1 MPVAPR
7 NAAEPA
13 RISGRRRPSFH
24 TLTVQEVR
32 RLTQDAI
39 EIAFH
44 VPAELAG
51 HFDYLPGQYVA
62 LRIDLPDENGT
73 PQEVRRSYSICAE
86 PRTFEDGT
94 SEIRIAVKKDL
105 GGKFSTWANTA
116 LEAGHTVE
124 VMSPMGAFVS
134 RHGRYGEVLE
144 HNRMN
149 SMNHPQDLAGEVA
162 AKGEAS
168 FVAIAAGSGITPVIA
183 IARTLL
189 ASNPDARF
197 DLIYANRAAMD
208 VMFLEELADL
218 KDTYPQRLAIHH
230 VLSREQRIA
239 PLLSGRIDAEKL
251 QQLLG
256 TAIRADDVD
265 EWFLCG
271 PFELVQL
278 CRDTLTERGVK
289 PENVRFELFT
299 SGKPDRP
306 EGNAGRPVVMDQTQ
320 DTYRITFKLDGLQGE
335 VTSPT
340 HARESVLNAAL
351 RVRPDVPFACAGGV
365 CGTCRAKVVAG
376 SVSMDENYALEQEEL
391 DRGYVLTCQSHPTT
405 KDVTVDF
412 DV

>member
-1 MPVAPR
+1 MPVVR
-7 NAAEPA
+7 QTAAEEA
-13 RISGRRRPSFH
+13 EVTGRRRPSFH
-24 TLTVQEVR
+24 TLAVKGVR
-32 RLTQDAI
+32 RLTEDAI
-39 EIAFH
+39 EVSFH

-51 HFDYLPGQYVA
+51 KFDYLPGQYVA
-62 LRIDLPDENGT
+62 LRTKLPDETGV
-73 PQEVRRSYSICAE
+73 PKEVRRSYSICAE
-86 PRTFEDGT
+86 PRSFEDGS
-94 SEIRIAVKKDL
+94 SEIRVAVKKDL
-105 GGKFSTWANTA
+105 GGLFSTWANA
-116 LEAGHTVE
+116 ELKAGDTLD

-134 RHGRYGEVLE
+134 KHGRDGKAVEQNV
-144 HNRMN
+144 MN
-149 SMNHPQDLAGEVA
+149 SMNHPEDLAGEP
-162 AKGEAS
+162 GS

-189 ASNPDARF
+189 AANPETRF
-197 DLIYANRAAMD
+197 DLIYANKAAMD

-218 KDTYPQRLAIHH
+218 KDKYPQRLAIHH

-256 TAIRADDVD
+256 TAIHADDVD

-278 CRDTLTERGVK
+278 CRDTLAERGVK

-306 EGNAGRPVVMDQTQ
+306 EGHAGRPVVVDESQEM
-320 DTYRITFKLDGLQGE
+320 YKITFKLDGLQGE
-335 VTSPT
+335 VASPT
-340 HARESVLNAAL
+340 HARESILNAAL

-365 CGTCRAKVVAG
+365 CGTCRAKVVTG
-376 SVSMDENYALEQEEL
+376 SVTMDENYALEQDEL
-391 DRGYVLTCQSHPTT
+391 DKGYVLTCQSHPTS
-405 KDVTVDF
+405 KEVTVDF

>member
-1 MPVAPR
+1 MPVVR
-7 NAAEPA
+7 QTAAEEA
-13 RISGRRRPSFH
+13 EVTGRRRPSFH
-24 TLTVQEVR
+24 TLEVKEVR
-32 RLTQDAI
+32 RLTDDAI
-39 EIAFH
+39 EVSFH

-51 HFDYLPGQYVA
+51 KFDYLPGQYVA
-62 LRIDLPDENGT
+62 LRTTLPDEDGE
-73 PQEVRRSYSICAE
+73 PKEIRRSYSICAE
-86 PRTFEDGT
+86 PRSFADGT
-94 SEIRIAVKKDL
+94 SEIRVAIKKDL
-105 GGKFSTWANTA
+105 GGLFSTWANA
-116 LEAGHTVE
+116 ELKAGDTLD

-134 RHGRYGEVLE
+134 KHGRDGVAVEQNV
-144 HNRMN
+144 MN
-149 SMNHPQDLAGEVA
+149 SMNHPEELAGEE
-162 AKGEAS
+162 GN

-189 ASNPDARF
+189 AANPETRF
-197 DLIYANRAAMD
+197 DLIYANKAAMD

-218 KDTYPQRLAIHH
+218 KDKYPQRLAIHH

-256 TAIRADDVD
+256 TALHADDVD

-278 CRDTLTERGVK
+278 CRDTLAERGVK

-306 EGNAGRPVVMDQTQ
+306 EGQAGRPVIVDESQE
-320 DTYRITFKLDGLQGE
+320 TYKITFKLDGLQGE
-335 VTSPT
+335 VASPT
-340 HARESVLNAAL
+340 HARESILNAAL

-365 CGTCRAKVVAG
+365 CGTCRAKVVTG
-376 SVSMDENYALEQEEL
+376 SVTMDENYALEQDEL
-391 DRGYVLTCQSHPTT
+391 DKGYVLTCQSHPTS
-405 KDVTVDF
+405 KEVTVDF

>member
-1 MPVAPR
+1 MPVVR
-7 NAAEPA
+7 QTAAESA
-13 RISGRRRPSFH
+13 QATGRRRPSFH
-24 TLTVQEVR
+24 SLTVREVR
-32 RLTQDAI
+32 RLTEDAI
-39 EIAFH
+39 EITFH
-44 VPAELAG
+44 IPAELVG

-62 LRIDLPDENGT
+62 LRTELPDENGT
-73 PQEVRRSYSICAE
+73 PHEVRRSYSICAE
-86 PRTFEDGT
+86 PRSFADGS
-94 SEIRIAVKKDL
+94 SEIRVAVKKDL
-105 GGKFSTWANTA
+105 GGLFSTWANTE
-116 LEAGHTVE
+116 LQAGDTLD

-134 RHGRYGEVLE
+134 RHGRDGKTVE

-149 SMNHPQDLAGEVA
+149 SMNHPEELAGDVA
-162 AKGEAS
+162 ANDEAS

-189 ASNPDARF
+189 ASNPRTRF
-197 DLIYANRAAMD
+197 DLIYANKAAMN

-278 CRDTLTERGVK
+278 CRDTLDERGVK
-289 PENVRFELFT
+289 PENIRFELFT

-306 EGNAGRPVVMDQTQ
+306 EGNAGRPVVVDEGQETCK
-320 DTYRITFKLDGLQGE
+320 ITFKLDGLQGE

-340 HARESVLNAAL
+340 HARESILNAAL

-376 SVSMDENYALEQEEL
+376 SVTMDENYALEQDEL
-391 DRGYVLTCQSHPTT
+391 DKGYVLTCQSHPTT
-405 KDVTVDF
+405 KSVSVDF